1 MSEPGTNGATS
12 GVSILPSPNAYGTAL
27 ETLFRELN
35 ARWDASAPRQQ
46 IVTDERVLRELALPP
61 QTQTRL
67 CYFAVPTVLLSIHRE
82 VVFPLAEDAGLV
94 PASGD
99 ELAGWEGSVRAAI
112 DALLQRARVVIGDV
126 GSDDSRVWS
135 EVRSAAQRVPRP
147 QVALIAEHGQDLG
160 AQMVP
165 GARVFLRPS
174 VTAALVTEPEDD
186 YAASG
191 WLMDLGAWLQEI
203 GSAAAASL
211 EDEAMRLFQ
220 EGLYRPAVIASAS
233 ALEVALQEA
242 LDRRGWMDERA
253 HSRSK
258 APRAPVARLLEAAA
272 DLELISRDEFLFL
285 RELQRER
292 NALLHTQATIHG
304 RRARN
309 LVTKTDAIVR
319 RLRVS

>member
-1 MSEPGTNGATS
+1 
-12 GVSILPSPNAYGTAL
+12 LPSPNDYGTAL

-35 ARWDASAPRQQ
+35 SRWDASAPRQQ
-46 IVTDERVLRELALPP
+46 IVTDERVLRELALPA

-67 CYFAVPTVLLSIHRE
+67 CYFAVPTILLSIHRE

-135 EVRSAAQRVPRP
+135 EIRSAAQRMPRP
-147 QVALIAEHGQDLG
+147 EVALIAERGQDVG

-165 GARVFLRPS
+165 GARVFLRPP

-191 WLMDLGAWLQEI
+191 WLMDLAAWLQEI
-203 GSAAAASL
+203 GTAAAASL
-211 EDEAMRLFQ
+211 EDEAMRLLD
-220 EGLYRPAVIASAS
+220 ESLYRPAVIASAS

-242 LDRRGWMDERA
+242 LDRRGWADERA
-253 HSRSK
+253 SLRSK
-258 APRAPVARLLEAAA
+258 APRAPVSRLLDAAVQFG
-272 DLELISRDEFLFL
+272 LISPDKLSFL

-304 RRARN
+304 MRARS
-309 LVTKTDAIVR
+309 LVTKTDAVIR
-319 RLRVS
+319 RLRVA